1 MLNKSFAYIL
11 NYFTI
16 HKAAHKNNSRTHSSQ
31 QNKKAVLTIAAYCKV
46 SAPVRSQRKEVTI
59 CYYKRLF
66 KQGLKNLYA
75 MLFRS

>member
-1 MLNKSFAYIL
+1 MLNKSFVYIL

-31 QNKKAVLTIAAYCKV
+31 QNKKAVLTTAAYCKV

-66 KQGLKNLYA
+66 KQGLKNL
-75 MLFRS
+75 